1 MRGFIWLML
10 YWFVGELAVRA
21 LHIPLPGQIVGMGLL
36 LASLFLGVL
45 KVEDVREAADFL
57 LKHMMLLFV
66 PVVVGAMAYY
76 PAMIANWLPVAAA
89 ITLGTLGVLAIAGG
103 TATLVGRSKRKE
115 RSAAHDLAS

>member
-45 KVEDVREAADFL
+45 KAEDVREAE
-57 LKHMMLLFV
+57 
-66 PVVVGAMAYY
+66 
-76 PAMIANWLPVAAA
+76 I
-89 ITLGTLGVLAIAGG
+89 
-103 TATLVGRSKRKE
+103 SC
-115 RSAAHDLAS
+115 